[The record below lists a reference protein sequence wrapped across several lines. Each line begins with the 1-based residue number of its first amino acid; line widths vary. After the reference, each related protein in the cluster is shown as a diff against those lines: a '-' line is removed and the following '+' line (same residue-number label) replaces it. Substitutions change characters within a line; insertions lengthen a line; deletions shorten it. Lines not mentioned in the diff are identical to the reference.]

1 MRLFRP
7 VISLAPG
14 IALSSA
20 VALGGYALAFTVQR
34 VTGRMP
40 VDALVWCILLG
51 TLIKSLFIL
60 PAVVNKGIHLCA
72 KTVLELAIVLLGAS
86 VSISQIAGSGFTL
99 IAWVI
104 AVLCCGLVSSYV
116 IGRVIGLPHPLA
128 LLVACGNSICGNS
141 AIMAAA
147 PVIGADADEVA
158 SSIAFTA
165 VLGIL
170 VVLLLPLVA
179 FQAGLDPRHYGILA
193 GMTVYAVPQVLAA
206 TASFGL
212 VSLQIGTLVK
222 LIRVMMLGPVLLGLG
237 LLGLEMSARGMEMG
251 CGRAN
256 ERKNGCQFGLAQLA
270 PWFIVGF
277 LALMVARSMDVL
289 PHGLLVPS
297 QHLSGFLTTLSMA
310 ALGLQVDLR
319 SLLASGGRV
328 LAAGSLSILALTAI
342 ALMAIHFMV

>member
-7 VISLAPG
+7 VVSLAPG

-34 VTGRMP
+34 VTGRTP
-40 VDALVWCILLG
+40 VDALIWCILLG
-51 TLIKSLFIL
+51 TLVKSLFNL
-60 PAVVNKGIHLCA
+60 PSVVNKGIHRCA

-99 IAWVI
+99 IAFVI
-104 AVLCCGLVSSYV
+104 AVVCCGLVSSYG

-237 LLGLEMSARGMEMG
+237 MSARGMEMG
-251 CGRAN
+251 SGLEN
-256 ERKNGCQFGLAQLA
+256 ERKIGFAHLA
-270 PWFIVGF
+270 PWFIIGF
-277 LALMVARSMDVL
+277 LALMAARSLDVL
-289 PHGLLVPS
+289 PHGLLEPS

-328 LAAGSLSILALTAI
+328 LAAGSLSILALGAI
-342 ALMAIHFMV
+342 ALTAIHFMV

>member
-1 MRLFRP
+1 MKMRLFRP
-7 VISLAPG
+7 VVSLAPG

-34 VTGRMP
+34 VTGRTP

-51 TLIKSLFIL
+51 TLVKSLFLL
-60 PAVVNKGIHLCA
+60 PQVVNKGIHACA

-99 IAWVI
+99 IAFVI
-104 AVLCCGLVSSYV
+104 AVVCCGLVSSYG

-237 LLGLEMSARGMEMG
+237 MSARGMEMG
-251 CGRAN
+251 SGRAN
-256 ERKNGCQFGLAQLA
+256 ERKNGRKFGLSQLA

-289 PHGLLVPS
+289 PHRLLEPS

-328 LAAGSLSILALTAI
+328 LAAGSLSILALGAI

>member
-7 VISLAPG
+7 VVSLAPG

-40 VDALVWCILLG
+40 VDALVWCIVLG
-51 TLIKSLFIL
+51 TLVKSLFIL

-165 VLGIL
+165 LLGIL

-206 TASFGL
+206 TTSFGL

-237 LLGLEMSARGMEMG
+237 VGVRGMERG
-251 CGRAN
+251 TGRAN
-256 ERKNGCQFGLAQLA
+256 EHKIERNFSFAHLA
-270 PWFIVGF
+270 PWFIIGF
-277 LALMVARSMDVL
+277 LALMVARSLDAL
-289 PHGLLVPS
+289 PHGLLEPS

-328 LAAGSLSILALTAI
+328 LAAGSLSILALGAI
-342 ALMAIHFMV
+342 ALTAIHFMA

>member
-1 MRLFRP
+1 MKMRLFRP

-14 IALSSA
+14 IALSSV

-34 VTGRMP
+34 VTGLTP

-51 TLIKSLFIL
+51 TLVKSLFVL
-60 PAVVNKGIHLCA
+60 PQVVNKGIHACA

-99 IAWVI
+99 IAFVI
-104 AVLCCGLVSSYV
+104 AVVCCGLVSSYV

-212 VSLQIGTLVK
+212 VSLQVGTLVK

-251 CGRAN
+251 SGFKN
-256 ERKNGCQFGLAQLA
+256 ERKVSFAQLA

-277 LALMVARSMDVL
+277 LALMVARSLDVL
-289 PHGLLVPS
+289 PHVLLEPS

-328 LAAGSLSILALTAI
+328 LAAGSLSILALAAI
-342 ALMAIHFMV
+342 ALTAIHFMV

>member
-7 VISLAPG
+7 VVSLAPG

-34 VTGRMP
+34 VTGRTP

-51 TLIKSLFIL
+51 TLVKSLFVL
-60 PAVVNKGIHLCA
+60 PQVVNKGIHACA

-104 AVLCCGLVSSYV
+104 TVLCCGLVSSYM

-237 LLGLEMSARGMEMG
+237 MSARGMERG
-251 CGRAN
+251 SGRAN
-256 ERKNGCQFGLAQLA
+256 ERKIGFAHLA
-270 PWFIVGF
+270 PWFIIGF
-277 LALMVARSMDVL
+277 LALMAARSLDVL
-289 PHGLLVPS
+289 PHGLLEPS

-328 LAAGSLSILALTAI
+328 LAAGSLSILALGAI
-342 ALMAIHFMV
+342 ALTAIHFMV

>member
-1 MRLFRP
+1 MRQFRP
-7 VISLAPG
+7 VVSLAPG

-34 VTGRMP
+34 VTGRTP

-51 TLIKSLFIL
+51 TLVKSLFNL
-60 PAVVNKGIHLCA
+60 PSVVNKGIHACA

-86 VSISQIAGSGFTL
+86 VSLGQIAGSGFTL

-104 AVLCCGLVSSYV
+104 TVLCCGLVSSYM

-206 TASFGL
+206 TTSFGL

-237 LLGLEMSARGMEMG
+237 MSARGMEMG
-251 CGRAN
+251 SGLEN
-256 ERKNGCQFGLAQLA
+256 ERKIGFAHLA
-270 PWFIVGF
+270 PWFIIGF
-277 LALMVARSMDVL
+277 LALMAARSLDVL
-289 PHGLLVPS
+289 PHGLLEPS

-328 LAAGSLSILALTAI
+328 LAAGSLSILALGAI
-342 ALMAIHFMV
+342 ALTAIHFMV

>member
-7 VISLAPG
+7 VVSLAPG

-51 TLIKSLFIL
+51 TLVKSLFIL
-60 PAVVNKGIHLCA
+60 PQVVNKGIHLCA

-104 AVLCCGLVSSYV
+104 AVVCCGLVSSYV

-237 LLGLEMSARGMEMG
+237 MSARGMGMG
-251 CGRAN
+251 SGLEN
-256 ERKNGCQFGLAQLA
+256 ERKIGFAQLA

-277 LALMVARSMDVL
+277 LALMVARSMDVP
-289 PHGLLVPS
+289 PHGLLEPS

-328 LAAGSLSILALTAI
+328 LAAGSLSILALGAI
-342 ALMAIHFMV
+342 ALTAIHFMV

>member
-7 VISLAPG
+7 VVSLAPG

-40 VDALVWCILLG
+40 VDALVWCIVLG
-51 TLIKSLFIL
+51 TLVKSLFIL

-237 LLGLEMSARGMEMG
+237 VGARGMERG
-251 CGRAN
+251 TGRAN
-256 ERKNGCQFGLAQLA
+256 EHKIERNFSFAHLV
-270 PWFIVGF
+270 PWFIIGF
-277 LALMVARSMDVL
+277 LALMLARSLDVL
-289 PHGLLVPS
+289 PHGLLAPS

-328 LAAGSLSILALTAI
+328 LAAGSLSILALGAI
-342 ALMAIHFMV
+342 ALTAIHFMA

>member
-1 MRLFRP
+1 MKMRLFRP
-7 VISLAPG
+7 VVSLAPG

-34 VTGRMP
+34 VTGRTP

-51 TLIKSLFIL
+51 TLVKSLFVL
-60 PAVVNKGIHLCA
+60 PQVVNKGIHLCA

-104 AVLCCGLVSSYV
+104 AVVCCGLVSSYV

-237 LLGLEMSARGMEMG
+237 MSARGMEMG
-251 CGRAN
+251 SGRAN
-256 ERKNGCQFGLAQLA
+256 ERKIGFAHLA
-270 PWFIVGF
+270 PWFIIGF
-277 LALMVARSMDVL
+277 LALMAARSLDVL
-289 PHGLLVPS
+289 PHGLLEPS

-328 LAAGSLSILALTAI
+328 LAAGSLSILALGAI
-342 ALMAIHFMV
+342 ALTAIHFMV

>member
-7 VISLAPG
+7 VVSLAPG

-34 VTGRMP
+34 VTGRTP

-51 TLIKSLFIL
+51 TLVKSLFNL
-60 PAVVNKGIHLCA
+60 PSVVNKGIHRCA

-99 IAWVI
+99 IAFVI
-104 AVLCCGLVSSYV
+104 AVVCCGLVSSYG

-237 LLGLEMSARGMEMG
+237 MSARGMEMG
-251 CGRAN
+251 SGLEN
-256 ERKNGCQFGLAQLA
+256 ERKIGFAHLA
-270 PWFIVGF
+270 PWFIIGF
-277 LALMVARSMDVL
+277 LALMAARSLDVL
-289 PHGLLVPS
+289 PHGLLEPS

-328 LAAGSLSILALTAI
+328 LAAGSLSILALGAI
-342 ALMAIHFMV
+342 ALTAIHFMV

>member
-1 MRLFRP
+1 MKMRLFRP
-7 VISLAPG
+7 VVSLAPG

-34 VTGRMP
+34 VTGRTP
-40 VDALVWCILLG
+40 VDALIWCILLG
-51 TLIKSLFIL
+51 TLVKSLFNL
-60 PAVVNKGIHLCA
+60 PSVVNKGIHRCA

-99 IAWVI
+99 IAFVI
-104 AVLCCGLVSSYV
+104 AVVCCGLVSSYG

-237 LLGLEMSARGMEMG
+237 MSARGMEMG
-251 CGRAN
+251 SGLEN
-256 ERKNGCQFGLAQLA
+256 ERKIGFAHLA
-270 PWFIVGF
+270 PWFIIGF
-277 LALMVARSMDVL
+277 LALMAARSLDVL
-289 PHGLLVPS
+289 PHGLLEPS

-328 LAAGSLSILALTAI
+328 LAAGSLSILALGAI
-342 ALMAIHFMV
+342 ALTAIHFMV